1 MSYRVLDEPNPG
13 GFSHLAVN
21 PLWPLLAVMLG
32 GVWLSWPWFVLNGF
46 AVGSP
51 TRSRELG
58 LALGGLVGTAGLL
71 VLLGWLRYQDLLGD
85 VGFSYAVVGLVVW
98 KLLVSYWLYVL
109 QARTFGLYEYFGG
122 TVRNGAL
129 VVVLALFLRPRVLAG
144 LPGFLQVILS

>member
-32 GVWLSWPWFVLNGF
+32 GVWLSWPWFVLNAF

-58 LALGGLVGTAGLL
+58 LALGGLGGTAGLL

-129 VVVLALFLRPRVLAG
+129 VVVLAFFLRPRVLAG

>member
-32 GVWLSWPWFVLNGF
+32 GVWLSWPWFVLNAF

-129 VVVLALFLRPRVLAG
+129 VVVLAFFLRPRVLAG